1 MTTSPKH
8 IQQKAIQHFIL
19 LILCCLLFVTGSIA
33 WYKHHE
39 VNQYQ
44 QNAPSIDYDFIR
56 RQYEKS
62 ENFRFYYTLG
72 IAISEHPLLHMLEAY
87 WAYGI
92 ARRGYLGLKEFLKR
106 CFA

>member
-1 MTTSPKH
+1 MTTSTKY

-19 LILCCLLFVTGSIA
+19 LILCCLLVVTGSIA
-33 WYKHHE
+33 WYKHYE

-44 QNAPSIDYDFIR
+44 RNAPTIKSDFIR

-62 ENFRFYYTLG
+62 ENFRFYYTLST
-72 IAISEHPLLHMLEAY
+72 AISENPLVHMLEAY

-92 ARRGYLGLKEFLKR
+92 ARRGYLGLKELISR
-106 CFA
+106 CLS

>member
-1 MTTSPKH
+1 MTSSTKY

-19 LILCCLLFVTGSIA
+19 LILCCLLLVTGSIA

-44 QNAPSIDYDFIR
+44 RNAPTINFDFIR

-62 ENFRFYYTLG
+62 ENFRFYYTLAT
-72 IAISEHPLLHMLEAY
+72 AISEHPLWHMLEAY

-92 ARRGYLGLKEFLKR
+92 SRSGYRGLKEFIGR
-106 CFA
+106 CLS